1 MVNINDRKSNKLLFL
16 ALALA
21 SCLAGGLVLARALI
35 TGTLL
40 FQFLV
45 WNLFLAWLPFLL
57 AELAFRGRRRPAWL
71 LGTGFLWFIFLPNSL
86 YLVTDLIHL
95 RPFPGIPL
103 WYDAFMLFAFALTG
117 VLLGFLSLQRMHNLV
132 AHRLSAGAGWL
143 FAAATLAASSFGVY
157 IGRFL
162 RWNSW
167 DIFTNPGHL
176 LVDIGQHL
184 LTPALGLKTAVVSG
198 LLCGIFLLAY
208 AILRLSSA
216 SAMQPVRRAA
226 EKPDRLSR

>member
-1 MVNINDRKSNKLLFL
+1 MVNINISKSNLLLFV

-21 SCLAGGLVLARALI
+21 SCLAVGLVLARALVS
-35 TGTLL
+35 GMLL

-45 WNLFLAWLPFLL
+45 WNLFLAWLPLLL
-57 AELAFRGRRRPAWL
+57 AELAFRWRRRRALL
-71 LGTGFLWFIFLPNSL
+71 LGTGFCWFIFLPNSL

-117 VLLGFLSLQRMHNLV
+117 VLLGFLSLQRMHSLV
-132 AHRLSAGAGWL
+132 AHRISPGAGWL
-143 FAAATLAASSFGVY
+143 FAVATLALSSFGVY

-167 DIFTNPGHL
+167 DIFANPGHL
-176 LVDIGQHL
+176 LLDISQHL
-184 LTPALGLKTAVVSG
+184 LTPHLGLKTAVVTG
-198 LLCGIFLLAY
+198 LLSAIFLLAY
-208 AILRLSSA
+208 AILTIWPWVHRPGPL
-216 SAMQPVRRAA
+216 PLRHR
-226 EKPDRLSR
+226 DR